1 MKVLSKSESLV
12 VRTRFSQAL
21 LTGLV
26 VAGLVITLITVLSI
40 VHDRRESEA
49 VARQNDL
56 NINVAVH
63 VQAELIFDQAYYSVK
78 AAAQDLAE
86 TRDPA
91 KTLQSLRVAM
101 RYDPVSRFLFVKS
114 GDQLLTVDREGKP
127 TREVN
132 ALLGKVPTVTSG
144 MTPVLLPTLTD
155 EPTGT
160 QYLTLLISSEPG
172 KQPPLTF
179 GSLVPVTK
187 FNEYALGAG
196 QRITS
201 GEGLFLLDGTV
212 IVRSST
218 GSAARRAPLGRKTAA
233 GETVAQLA
241 ATQYNGDF
249 TSKGLSGQ
257 DLTGTFSR
265 SRRYPFIAASAQSTD
280 LYLAPWRERSYGK
293 AAALLLALA
302 AMALG
307 AGILSRANAS
317 LATSERL
324 YRRLFDD
331 VDEMIAVFHPD
342 GKVVSL
348 NASAMARLGF
358 KRPEEAIGQ
367 NVMTLLRPSDGEAA
381 ARARLDR
388 VLQGEH
394 LRYEVTLGLAGGDQQ
409 VDCVMSVST
418 FTLNRERLLMAV
430 AREITQEKRHLRQQE
445 YLANHDPLTGLPNRH
460 NLLRVLDCQIED
472 QAKTPIHLVLINL
485 ARFREI
491 NEGFGPRTGDAVL
504 EISTQRL
511 SRALAAQGWTLTRLG
526 GADFVAYAID
536 VQAPELELV
545 RQLIFQVLQEPVHM
559 EGTEVQLHAR
569 LGFSRYP
576 DDALDASQLLRC
588 AELAA
593 THARAGMTNWASYDR
608 NLDKS
613 PGHDLKI
620 RTDLANAIRDDQLQ
634 LYFQPKVWL
643 HDGSLAGAEALLR
656 WKHPSLGWI
665 PPVEFIPLAESTE
678 LIHALTR
685 WVLGKSLD
693 QIQQWQRTG
702 RAISVAVNISANNLQ
717 DPDFN
722 AYVMDLLRRKDVD
735 PALLDLEV
743 TEGALVQNPEIVLR
757 RLEELRQIGMG
768 LSIDD
773 FGTGFSSLSYVSQFP
788 FTSIKID
795 RSFVA
800 SLLSSEKDREVALVA
815 ISLGKKLQLKTI
827 AEGVEDEATARELR
841 KLDCDIGQGYLYGKP
856 MPIDDFNAWVE
867 RHEAERVTRTLRVA

>member
-1 MKVLSKSESLV
+1 MKVLSKNESLV
-12 VRTRFSQAL
+12 VRTRFSRAL

-26 VAGLVITLITVLSI
+26 VSGLVITLITVLSI
-40 VHDRRESEA
+40 LHDRRESEA

-63 VQAELIFDQAYYSVK
+63 VQAELIFDQAYYSLKGV
-78 AAAQDLAE
+78 AQDLAE
-86 TRDPA
+86 TRDAA
-91 KTLQSLRVAM
+91 KSLQALRAAM

-114 GDQLLTVDREGKP
+114 GSRLLTVDREGRF
-127 TREVN
+127 TQEVDR
-132 ALLGKVPTVTSG
+132 LLGKVPVITSG
-144 MTPVLLPTLTD
+144 LAPVLLPTLTD

-160 QYLTLLISSEPG
+160 QYIALLISSEPG
-172 KQPPLTF
+172 KLAPLTF
-179 GSLVPVTK
+179 GSLIPVTK
-187 FNEYALGAG
+187 FNEYALGAS

-212 IVRSST
+212 IVRSSR
-218 GSAARRAPLGRKTAA
+218 GLAARNTPLGRKTAA
-233 GETVAQLA
+233 GETVARLA
-241 ATQYNGDF
+241 ATQDNGDF
-249 TSKGLSGQ
+249 TTKGLAGQ
-257 DLTGTFSR
+257 DLTGTYSR

-280 LYLAPWRERSYGK
+280 LYLGPWRDRSYSK
-293 AAALLLALA
+293 ALALLIALT
-302 AMALG
+302 AMTLG
-307 AGILSRANAS
+307 AGVLAKANAS

-331 VDEMIAVFHPD
+331 VDEMIVVFHPD

-348 NASAMARLGF
+348 NASAMARMGF
-358 KRPEEAIGQ
+358 KHPEEVVGKS
-367 NVMTLLRPSDGEAA
+367 VMALLRPSDGEAA
-381 ARARLDR
+381 ARARVGR

-394 LRYEVTLGLAGGDQQ
+394 LRYEVTLGLAGADQQ
-409 VDCVMSVST
+409 VDCMMSLST
-418 FTLNRERLLMAV
+418 FVLNGEQLLMAV
-430 AREITQEKRHLRQQE
+430 AREITQEKRHLKQQE

-491 NEGFGPRTGDAVL
+491 NESFGPRTGDAVL
-504 EISTQRL
+504 EIGMQRL
-511 SRALAAQGWTLTRLG
+511 SKALAAQGWTLTRLG
-526 GADFVAYAID
+526 GADFVAYAIN
-536 VQAPELELV
+536 VQAQELDLV
-545 RQLIFQVLQEPVHM
+545 RQLIFQVLQEPLHM
-559 EGTEVQLHAR
+559 EGTEVKLHAR
-569 LGFSRYP
+569 LGFSCYP

-593 THARAGMTNWASYDR
+593 SHAKTGVANWARYDR
-608 NLDKS
+608 ELDRA

-620 RTDLANAIRDDQLQ
+620 RSDLANAIRDDQLQ

-693 QIQQWQRTG
+693 QIQLWQRAG
-702 RAISVAVNISANNLQ
+702 RSIAVAVNISANNLQ

-722 AYVMDLLRRKDVD
+722 AYVVDLLRRKDVA

-743 TEGALVQNPEIVLR
+743 TEGALVHNPEIVLR
-757 RLEELRQIGMG
+757 RLDELRQVGMG

-788 FTSIKID
+788 FTSLKID

-815 ISLGKKLQLKTI
+815 ISLGKKLQLRTI

-841 KLDCDIGQGYLYGKP
+841 QLDCDIGQGYLYGKP
-856 MPIDDFNAWVE
+856 MPIAEFNAWVQ
-867 RHEAERVTRTLRVA
+867 RLDAARAVPAPVPA